1 MTLNHEEIRAVFSA
15 LCALGHETDL
25 NEVEQALYERILA
38 VLKSE
43 TN

>member
-1 MTLNHEEIRAVFSA
+1 MTLTHEEIRAVFSA